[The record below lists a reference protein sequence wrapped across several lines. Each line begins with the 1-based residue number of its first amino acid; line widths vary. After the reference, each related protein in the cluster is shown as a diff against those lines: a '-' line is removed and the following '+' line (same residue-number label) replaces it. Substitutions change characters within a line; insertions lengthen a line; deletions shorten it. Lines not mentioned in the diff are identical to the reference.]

1 MPETYPLPSKDSLSW
16 IRIPSKRF
24 VEAFITSD
32 LHLGHKNIPKLTGRE
47 LDFEERIME
56 ELRELDEASVLIVLG
71 DSIMDKK
78 WVKPFRELE
87 AFKILV
93 KGNHDHVNNRKL
105 YNAFDLIVP
114 SLLIKYEIKP
124 GKILNVFAYHY
135 PIPTDKVRNLIGYH
149 VDFVVSGHTH
159 KPPFY
164 LRKHRIF
171 NLCPEVAGYKPIPLS
186 ELTDI
191 YREVKKD
198 IESKIL
204 TSSPV

>member
-1 MPETYPLPSKDSLSW
+1 MVKVVPETYPLPSKEALSW
-16 IRIPSKRF
+16 VKIPSRRF

-47 LDFEERIME
+47 PNFEETIME
-56 ELRELDEASVLIVLG
+56 ELRKLDEASVLIVLG

-78 WVKPFRELE
+78 WVKPFKELE

-93 KGNHDHVNNRKL
+93 KGNHDHVNSRKL
-105 YNAFDLIVP
+105 YNAFDMIVP
-114 SLLIKYEIKP
+114 SLMIKYEFKP
-124 GKILNVFAYHY
+124 GKITNVFAYHY
-135 PIPTDKVRNLIGYH
+135 PIPSDKVSKLIGYH
-149 VDFVVSGHTH
+149 ADFVISGHTH

-186 ELTDI
+186 ELVKI
-191 YREVKKD
+191 YRSVKEN
-198 IESKIL
+198 IQSL
-204 TSSPV
+204 T